1 MFKYFF
7 NVFIKVTVKWGA
19 LPWLFSGYD
28 SALPLQGA
36 RVCSGN

>member
-1 MFKYFF
+1 MFKFFFF
-7 NVFIKVTVKWGA
+7 NDFIKVTVKWG